1 MKGFRGYVSRAQEG
15 ILSPNPSAEEY
26 DRVPG
31 PEAVRERASRPVLDR
46 DDWDRPADR
55 AVRTDPAA
63 PADSTAP
70 ADPAATDPLADSE
83 DNREQTAS
91 GTGPLDADQPD
102 SEQDDRSQVDRSSAD
117 TGRAP
122 AASLHLAAAAGQD
135 AQKESLWRRFFT
147 PRVLLAAL
155 CINLLLGGL
164 LAVIMYLDRPAQ
176 PVYVYYID
184 LADRPPEAAVAPDAA
199 NAGNQPDNPEQPDQT
214 EESDR
219 HGRPDQPEAAAPAD
233 QAGQPEKNKPDAA
246 PGRETGP
253 AGEGLQP

>member
-102 SEQDDRSQVDRSSAD
+102 REQDDRSQAD

-122 AASLHLAAAAGQD
+122 AAPLHLAAAAGQD

-164 LAVIMYLDRPAQ
+164 FAVIMYLDRPAQ

>member
-63 PADSTAP
+63 SADSTAP
-70 ADPAATDPLADSE
+70 ADSAATDPLAGSE
-83 DNREQTAS
+83 DSTEQTPS
-91 GTGPLDADQPD
+91 GTDHSGSEQPD
-102 SEQDDRSQVDRSSAD
+102 REQDDRSQVDRSQAD

-122 AASLHLAAAAGQD
+122 AAPLHLAAAAGQD

-164 LAVIMYLDRPAQ
+164 FAVIMYLDRPAQ

-184 LADRPPEAAVAPDAA
+184 LADRPADAPDAA
-199 NAGNQPDNPEQPDQT
+199 NAGNQPDNPEQPDQ
-214 EESDR
+214 
-219 HGRPDQPEAAAPAD
+219 PEAADRNGKADPAD
-233 QAGQPEKNKPDAA
+233 KTGQPEKNKPDAA